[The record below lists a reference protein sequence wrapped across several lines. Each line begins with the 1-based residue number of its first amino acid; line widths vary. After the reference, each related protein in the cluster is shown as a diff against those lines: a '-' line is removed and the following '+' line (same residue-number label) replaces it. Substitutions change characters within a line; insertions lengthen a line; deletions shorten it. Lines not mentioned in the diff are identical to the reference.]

1 MSTLTDA
8 REYVG
13 GLSNASKMPCFSYGL
28 PAQKCN
34 VGGKL
39 RKIEGSTCFDCYA
52 YDRGMYVMP
61 NVKTA
66 QERRLAAISRPDWV
80 RQMAIAL
87 GNKPFFRWHDSG
99 DIQSEKHLNDIIEVV
114 KLTPHIQ
121 HWLPTREAGLVA
133 KLKEIPDNL
142 TIRVSAAMVDGPR
155 PKRFANTST
164 VHKKLIPINSHICP
178 APKQEGKCG
187 DCRACWDSAVP
198 NVSYHQH

>member
-1 MSTLTDA
+1 MSALTDA

-13 GLSNASKMPCFSYGL
+13 GLSNPSKIPGKAYGL

-39 RKIEGSTCFDCYA
+39 RQIEGSTCFDCYA

-80 RQMAIAL
+80 RQMAIAI
-87 GNKPFFRWHDSG
+87 GKGPYFRWHDSG
-99 DIQSEKHLNDIIEVV
+99 DIQSEKHLNDIVEVA
-114 KLTPHIQ
+114 KLTPHVQ
-121 HWLPTREAGLVA
+121 HWLPTREAALVS

-155 PKRFANTST
+155 PKRFINTST
-164 VHKKLIPINSHICP
+164 VHNKLIPINSHICP

>member
-1 MSTLTDA
+1 MSALTDA

-13 GLSNASKMPCFSYGL
+13 GLSNPSKIPGKAYGL

-39 RKIEGSTCFDCYA
+39 RQIEGSTCFDCYA

-66 QERRLAAISRPDWV
+66 QERRLAAISKPDWV

-155 PKRFANTST
+155 PKRFINTST
-164 VHKKLIPINSHICP
+164 VHNKLIPINSHICP

>member
-1 MSTLTDA
+1 MSALTDA

-13 GLSNASKMPCFSYGL
+13 GLSNPSKIPGKANGL

-39 RKIEGSTCFDCYA
+39 RQIEGSTCFDCYA

-80 RQMAIAL
+80 RQMAIAI
-87 GNKPFFRWHDSG
+87 GKGPYFRWHDSG
-99 DIQSEKHLNDIIEVV
+99 DIQSEKHLNDIVEVA
-114 KLTPHIQ
+114 KLTPHVQ
-121 HWLPTREAGLVA
+121 HWLPTREAALVS

-155 PKRFANTST
+155 PKRFINTST
-164 VHKKLIPINSHICP
+164 VHNKLIPINSHICP
-178 APKQEGKCG
+178 APQQDNKCG

>member
-1 MSTLTDA
+1 MSALTDA

-13 GLSNASKMPCFSYGL
+13 GLSNPSKIPGKAYGL

-39 RKIEGSTCFDCYA
+39 RQIEGSTCFDCYA

-80 RQMAIAL
+80 RQMAIAIAK
-87 GNKPFFRWHDSG
+87 GPYFRWHDSG
-99 DIQSEKHLNDIIEVV
+99 DIQSEKHLNDIVEVA
-114 KLTPHIQ
+114 KLTPHVQ
-121 HWLPTREAGLVA
+121 HWLPTREAALVS

-155 PKRFANTST
+155 PKRFINTST
-164 VHKKLIPINSHICP
+164 VHNKLIPINSHICP
-178 APKQEGKCG
+178 APQQDNKCG

>member
-1 MSTLTDA
+1 MSALTDA

-13 GLSNASKMPCFSYGL
+13 GLSNPSKIPGKAYGL

-39 RKIEGSTCFDCYA
+39 RQIEGSTCFDCYA

-80 RQMAIAL
+80 RQMAIAI
-87 GNKPFFRWHDSG
+87 GKGPYFRWHDSG
-99 DIQSEKHLNDIIEVV
+99 DIQSEKHLNDIVEVA
-114 KLTPHIQ
+114 KLTPHVQ
-121 HWLPTREAGLVA
+121 HWLPTREAALVS

-155 PKRFANTST
+155 PKRFINTST
-164 VHKKLIPINSHICP
+164 VHNKLIPINSHICP
-178 APKQEGKCG
+178 APQQDNKCG

>member
-1 MSTLTDA
+1 
-8 REYVG
+8 
-13 GLSNASKMPCFSYGL
+13 
-28 PAQKCN
+28 
-34 VGGKL
+34 
-39 RKIEGSTCFDCYA
+39 
-52 YDRGMYVMP
+52 
-61 NVKTA
+61 
-66 QERRLAAISRPDWV
+66 
-80 RQMAIAL
+80 MAIDL

-155 PKRFANTST
+155 PKRFINTST
-164 VHKKLIPINSHICP
+164 VHNKLIPINSHICP

>member
-1 MSTLTDA
+1 MSALTDA
-8 REYVG
+8 REYVV
-13 GLSNASKMPCFSYGL
+13 GLSNASKMPFFSYGL

-39 RKIEGSTCFDCYA
+39 RQIEGSTCFDCYA

-66 QERRLAAISRPDWV
+66 QERRLAAISKPDWV

-155 PKRFANTST
+155 PKRFINTST
-164 VHKKLIPINSHICP
+164 VHNKLIPINSHICP